1 MEVLSIQHRWVHGEE
16 GYISFPDT
24 KTGPQ
29 IRPIGSAAA
38 ACIAAQPRRPA
49 SPFVFPG
56 DWEDGRLIGMVR
68 VLDRVCAAAG
78 LTEVTPHVLRH
89 TFASVAGNLNFS
101 ELTIKGLLGH
111 SSRGVTQGYV
121 HLDVALVVAAERVSA
136 EIESLLDGKEARRA
150 ANVNAPFARRAGI
163 G

>member
-1 MEVLSIQHRWVHGEE
+1 MSAC
-16 GYISFPDT
+16 PT
-24 KTGPQ
+24 PN
-29 IRPIGSAAA
+29 GSAD
-38 ACIAAQPRRPA
+38 PA
-49 SPFVFPG
+49 DWFVGGSLHRLSAKTAKLTICVSGGLG
-56 DWEDGRLIGMVR
+56 DSHFIGMVR
-68 VLDRVCAAAG
+68 VLDRVCASAG

-136 EIESLLDGKEARRA
+136 EIASILDGKEGKLA
-150 ANVNAPFARRAGI
+150 ANINTRVADRMNGAP
-163 G
+163 